1 MSSYRVRVAKD
12 YTVFAAAHFVT
23 YDRDQSEPIHGH
35 NYRAAVTIEGELDE
49 NHYVFNFVPLK
60 RHLRTVCDQLDHHL
74 LLPTGN
80 PLIQIEADDVSFHIR
95 QGEKYYAIPRE
106 DVVQLP
112 IANTTAELLDE
123 LTSQVGMTNDKW
135 PRTPGALS
143 GRINRVASDLDKLG
157 VDIARSKSNGKR
169 SLYITYVPKTEP
181 AAPPQQPDPV
191 QEAIPA

>member
-35 NYRAAVTIEGELDE
+35 NYRAAVTIEGDLDE

-60 RHLRTVCDQLDHHL
+60 RHLRTVCDRLDHHM

-80 PLIQIEADDVSFHIR
+80 PVIRVEHDETSYHIY
-95 QGEKYYAIPRE
+95 QGDKYYVLPLE

-112 IANTTAELLDE
+112 IPNTTAELLATWIGE
-123 LTSQVGMTNDKW
+123 QLVAWLRETGLGTLT
-135 PRTPGALS
+135 ALEVEVEEVF
-143 GRINRVASDLDKLG
+143 GQTA
-157 VDIARSKSNGKR
+157 
-169 SLYITYVPKTEP
+169 TYRQALK
-181 AAPPQQPDPV
+181 
-191 QEAIPA
+191 

>member
-35 NYRAAVTIEGELDE
+35 NYRAAVTIEGDLDE

-60 RHLRTVCDQLDHHL
+60 RHLREVCDQLDHHL

-80 PLIQIEADDVSFHIR
+80 PVITVDTNETSYLIHQAD
-95 QGEKYYAIPRE
+95 KYYVIPKE

-112 IANTTAELLDE
+112 IPNTTAELLATWIGEQLVSWLRATGVGGLTAMEVEIEEVFGQTATYRQE
-123 LTSQVGMTNDKW
+123 LK
-135 PRTPGALS
+135 
-143 GRINRVASDLDKLG
+143 
-157 VDIARSKSNGKR
+157 
-169 SLYITYVPKTEP
+169 
-181 AAPPQQPDPV
+181 
-191 QEAIPA
+191 

>member
-60 RHLRTVCDQLDHHL
+60 RHLRTVCNQLDHHML
-74 LLPTGN
+74 LQTDN
-80 PLIQIEADDVSFHIR
+80 PVIRVERDETSYHIH
-95 QGEKYYAIPRE
+95 QGDKYYVLPIE

-112 IANTTAELLDE
+112 IPNTTAELLAKWISDQLVAWLRE
-123 LTSQVGMTNDKW
+123 TGLGTLT
-135 PRTPGALS
+135 ALEVEIEEVF
-143 GRINRVASDLDKLG
+143 GQTA
-157 VDIARSKSNGKR
+157 
-169 SLYITYVPKTEP
+169 TYRQTLK
-181 AAPPQQPDPV
+181 
-191 QEAIPA
+191 

>member
-1 MSSYRVRVAKD
+1 MSHYRVRVAKD

-35 NYRAAVTIEGELDE
+35 NYRAAVTIEGDLDE

-60 RHLRTVCDQLDHHL
+60 RHLRTVCDRLDHHL

-80 PLIQIEADDVSFHIR
+80 PLIQIEVDDVSYHIR

-112 IANTTAELLDE
+112 IPNTTAELLATWISDQLVAWLNE
-123 LTSQVGMTNDKW
+123 TGAGMLT
-135 PRTPGALS
+135 ALEVEVEEVF
-143 GRINRVASDLDKLG
+143 GQTA
-157 VDIARSKSNGKR
+157 
-169 SLYITYVPKTEP
+169 TYRR
-181 AAPPQQPDPV
+181 ALR
-191 QEAIPA
+191 

>member
-35 NYRAAVTIEGELDE
+35 NYRAAVSIEGELDE

-60 RHLRTVCDQLDHHL
+60 RHLRTVCNQLDHHL

-80 PLIQIEADDVSFHIR
+80 PVITVEHDDTSYHIHQAD
-95 QGEKYYAIPRE
+95 KYYVIPVE

-112 IANTTAELLDE
+112 IANTTAELLATWIGGQLVAWLRE
-123 LTSQVGMTNDKW
+123 TGI
-135 PRTPGALS
+135 GALTALEVEIEEVF
-143 GRINRVASDLDKLG
+143 GQTATFR
-157 VDIARSKSNGKR
+157 
-169 SLYITYVPKTEP
+169 
-181 AAPPQQPDPV
+181 
-191 QEAIPA
+191 QELR